1 MAQTGNTRH
10 AKDFKRGRDQC
21 RAHLRPSGLKE
32 STLFTHNLS
41 AVVFFTVL
49 STSIEFERI
58 TPGSRISTSVWKRSR
73 RLSKVAVATRAKT
86 ET

>member
-1 MAQTGNTRH
+1 MALGAAR
-10 AKDFKRGRDQC
+10 
-21 RAHLRPSGLKE
+21 RAHACGRA
-32 STLFTHNLS
+32 S
-41 AVVFFTVL
+41 AVVFFTVRN
-49 STSIEFERI
+49 TSIEFERI